1 MKPAVLFVLALWL
14 SVPGPAAAQTLGQG
28 AEDPIP
34 WVQFSAALA
43 LCLLLAVAAA
53 LALRRRL
60 GPASKG
66 LQLAPRLPFSWKGWL
81 LVKDA
86 APGRLVQLETRRLPG
101 QLTATLLRC
110 DDRDFLVTSSAQ
122 GQLVVTPLIDPPEV
136 SK

>member
-1 MKPAVLFVLALWL
+1 MKPAVPFVVGLWL
-14 SVPGPAAAQTLGQG
+14 SVSGPAAAQTLGQG

-34 WVQFSAALA
+34 WIQFSAALA
-43 LCLLLAVAAA
+43 LCLILAVAAA

-66 LQLAPRLPFSWKGWL
+66 SQFAPRLPFSLKGWL

-86 APGRLVQLETRRLPG
+86 APGRLVQVETRRLPG